1 MTSLFEQKIQ
11 DVSLFRGLIQPDEC
25 GNKTNSILE
34 NQASLYNQPQ
44 KQEPQDKRGFFKK
57 ALTKTADK
65 IGNMKRFAD
74 SQAQYG
80 TGYAAAASNW
90 ANKQPEQATQQQD
103 PNSLFTNPQQ
113 QTQQPQQQTQQ
124 PQQQTQ
130 QQIPQPVQAQF
141 QAEWNKLPPELK
153 TAYGNNVQT
162 YMNIKN
168 LEQQLNPQS

>member
-1 MTSLFEQKIQ
+1 MTSIFEQKIQ
-11 DVSLFRGLIQPDEC
+11 DVSLSRGLLQPDET
-25 GNKTNSILE
+25 GNKTNNILE
-34 NQASLYNQPQ
+34 NQSSLFNQSQ
-44 KQEPQDKRGFFKK
+44 QQEPEDKRGFFKK

-65 IGNMKRFAD
+65 VGSMKRFAD
-74 SQAQYG
+74 NQAQYG

-90 ANKQPEQATQQQD
+90 ANKQPEQAAQQQD

-113 QTQQPQQQTQQ
+113 QTQQQTQQ

-130 QQIPQPVQAQF
+130 QQIPQPTQAQF

-162 YMNIKN
+162 YMNIKH
-168 LEQQLNPQS
+168 LEQQQNPQS

>member
-11 DVSLFRGLIQPDEC
+11 DVSLFRGLIQPGEN
-25 GNKTNSILE
+25 GNKTNNILE
-34 NQASLYNQPQ
+34 NQTSLYNQPQ

-74 SQAQYG
+74 SQAQHG
-80 TGYAAAASNW
+80 TGYALAASNW
-90 ANKQPEQATQQQD
+90 ANKQPEQVTQQQD

-113 QTQQPQQQTQQ
+113 QAQQPQQPQQQA
-124 PQQQTQ
+124 Q
-130 QQIPQPVQAQF
+130 QQIPQPAQAQF